1 MLSQTSADDNGETVS
16 KQTKI
21 TGYMDNEK
29 DSEGRA
35 ASPSPSEV
43 LKTPTKT
50 ATKTDSIGGD
60 ITGDLSI
67 ENEAAVSCANDDNG
81 QCLTDSLGNDLE
93 QSGDSDRLISINE
106 YTISNDNDDVI
117 DAAQPGLDKTPAQGD
132 PTPDPDAATSQST
145 KSSTEDSGDK
155 AQTSSTE
162 EVEIVATQASQG
174 AS

>member
-1 MLSQTSADDNGETVS
+1 MRYATRQAVNMLSQTSADDNGETVS

-29 DSEGRA
+29 NSEGRA

-50 ATKTDSIGGD
+50 ATKTDSIRGD
-60 ITGDLSI
+60 ITGHLSI
-67 ENEAAVSCANDDNG
+67 ENVAAVSCANNDNG
-81 QCLTDSLGNDLE
+81 QCRTNSLGNDLE

-117 DAAQPGLDKTPAQGD
+117 EAAQPGLDKTFA
-132 PTPDPDAATSQST
+132 
-145 KSSTEDSGDK
+145 
-155 AQTSSTE
+155 
-162 EVEIVATQASQG
+162 
-174 AS
+174 

>member
-1 MLSQTSADDNGETVS
+1 
-16 KQTKI
+16 
-21 TGYMDNEK
+21 MDNEK

-43 LKTPTKT
+43 LKMPTKT

-67 ENEAAVSCANDDNG
+67 ANEAAVSYANNDNG

-93 QSGDSDRLISINE
+93 QSGDSDRLININE

-117 DAAQPGLDKTPAQGD
+117 DAAQPGLDKTPAQ
-132 PTPDPDAATSQST
+132 
-145 KSSTEDSGDK
+145 
-155 AQTSSTE
+155 
-162 EVEIVATQASQG
+162 
-174 AS
+174 